1 MKDLPLRILVAVI
14 GIPILIFSV
23 LKGGL
28 YFLFIVALIAVLGQL
43 ELFSIL
49 KSKEIYAQRALSI
62 LSGLT
67 ILYLTAFDFHAGL
80 FSLLLFFIL
89 LIFALEMF
97 RNKGSA
103 ILNIAGSLLSLVYP
117 VLFLAALLFFRFN
130 LQDALPVSGRNAAG
144 VFVLTI
150 FVSVWA
156 CDTFAYFIG
165 IRFGKHRLFERV
177 SPKKSIEGAVAGL
190 IGALLIFFAVDWVGL
205 LKISV
210 MLKIVSGLVVGIIGQ
225 WGDLVESWFKRD
237 AQIKDSSNLLL
248 GHGGI
253 LDRFD
258 SLMFVAPAFLIIY
271 FLWS

>member
-1 MKDLPLRILVAVI
+1 MQDLPLRILVAVI

-28 YFLFIVALIAVLGQL
+28 YFLFIVALIAVLGQF

-49 KSKEIYAQRALSI
+49 KSKDIRAQRVLSI
-62 LSGLT
+62 LSGLL
-67 ILYLTAFDFHAGL
+67 ILYLTAYGFHKILFDL
-80 FSLLLFFIL
+80 LLLFIL
-89 LIFALEMF
+89 SIFAVEMF

-117 VLFLAALLFFRFN
+117 VFFLAALLFFRFN
-130 LQDALPVSGRNAAG
+130 LQDALPISGRNAAG
-144 VFVLTI
+144 AFVLTI

-165 IRFGKHRLFERV
+165 IRFGRHRLFERV

-190 IGALLIFFAVDWVGL
+190 FGALLIFFAVEWIGL
-205 LKISV
+205 LEISII
-210 MLKIVSGLVVGIIGQ
+210 LKIVSGLIVGIVGQ

-237 AQIKDSSNLLL
+237 AQVKDSSNLLL

-258 SLMFVAPAFLIIY
+258 SLMFVSPAFLIIY